1 MGFLAT
7 GIRKRYYS
15 DNEDA
20 VAMTLE
26 INPIVSRT

>member
-1 MGFLAT
+1 LAT

-26 INPIVSRT
+26 IDPILVST